1 MVARFLT
8 LKLTLMGNTF
18 RRSVWQTIGMIV
30 AALYALGTVGLL
42 VAVMVFVGVAGDPAW
57 AAVAIT
63 LGGVLTVVGW
73 WLIPIFAF
81 GVDATLD
88 PHRFSTFAIPRRTL
102 LAGLAVAGLV
112 SVPGIAT
119 VLLALGVSFAWV
131 LEPGVFLV
139 SLVGAV
145 LGIATCVLGSRAI
158 TTLLAPVLE
167 SRRYREVVTI
177 VALVLVVMIGPFVGW
192 LANGVEVSV
201 QGGPAEG
208 GEASTGAQ
216 LLPLFEQVASVVGWT
231 PFGAAWSL
239 GGAAYAGDWAGLA
252 GRLTVALATIA
263 LAWVVWDRALAR
275 ALVRPPVGDGGGG
288 KAKGLGAFGRVPFSP
303 TWAVTARTATYWLR
317 DPRYSGSI
325 AIIPL
330 LPVIMY
336 FAGQS
341 TGSFFMLLATGPFV
355 GWILGF
361 SISNDI
367 GYDNTAFAL
376 HVSSGVDGRADRWG
390 RAIPMLAM
398 GPLLSAATVVVSV
411 WIADSW
417 HLTLPLL
424 GLALGLLLV
433 STGVSC
439 AASARLVYPVAK
451 PGESPLK
458 SPQGAAMATFA
469 AQGLGFVITL
479 GLSLPVLAVGI
490 TAIVLG
496 SVLWGVVAVVV
507 GVLYGALILVL
518 AVRFG
523 ARVYDRRLPELL
535 QQVQSFP

>member
-42 VAVMVFVGVAGDPAW
+42 IAAVVGLGFFGDPAW
-57 AAVAIT
+57 AGLAIT
-63 LGGVLTVVGW
+63 LGGALAVLGW
-73 WLIPIFAF
+73 WIIPIFAF

-88 PHRFSTFAIPRRTL
+88 PHRFTTFAIPRRTL

-119 VLLALGVSFAWV
+119 VLLALGVSFAW
-131 LEPGVFLV
+131 LLQPGVLLV

-145 LGIATCVLGSRAI
+145 LGVATCVLGSRAI
-158 TTLLAPVLE
+158 TTVLAPVLE

-177 VALVLVVMIGPFVGW
+177 LALVLVMTIGPLVGW

-201 QGGPAEG
+201 EPGSDS
-208 GEASTGAQ
+208 STGMQ
-216 LLPLFEQVASVVGWT
+216 LLPLFEQAAAVVGWT

-239 GGAAYAGDWAGLA
+239 GSTAYDGDWAGLA
-252 GRLTVALATIA
+252 GRLAVALGTVG
-263 LAWVVWDRALAR
+263 LAWLVWDRALGR
-275 ALVRPPVGDGGGG
+275 ALVRPPVGDGSGG
-288 KAKGLGAFGRVPFSP
+288 KAKGLGMFGRVPFSP

-336 FAGQS
+336 FTSQS
-341 TGSFFMLLATGPFV
+341 TGNFFMLLATGPFV
-355 GWILGF
+355 GWMLGF

-390 RAIPMLAM
+390 RAIPMLTA
-398 GPLLSAATVVVSV
+398 GPLVAAATVVASV
-411 WIADSW
+411 WVADSW

-424 GLALGLLLV
+424 GLAFGALLV
-433 STGVSC
+433 STAVAC
-439 AASARLVYPVAK
+439 AVSARLVYPVAK

-458 SPQGAAMATFA
+458 SPQGAAMATFVS
-469 AQGLGFVITL
+469 QGIGFAVTA
-479 GLSLPVLAVGI
+479 GLSLPVFAVGI
-490 TAIVLG
+490 AALVLG
-496 SVLWGVVAVVV
+496 GVLWGVATVVV

>member
-18 RRSVWQTIGMIV
+18 RKSVWQTIGMIV
-30 AALYALGTVGLL
+30 AALYALGVVGML
-42 VAVMVFVGVAGDPAW
+42 VTLVGALAFAGDPAW
-57 AAVAIT
+57 AGLAIT
-63 LGGVLTVVGW
+63 LGGALTVVGW

-88 PHRFSTFAIPRRTL
+88 PHRFTTYAIPRRTL
-102 LAGLAVAGLV
+102 LTGLAVAGLV

-119 VLLALGVSFAWV
+119 VLVALGTSFAWV
-131 LEPGVFLV
+131 LEPGVLV
-139 SLVGAV
+139 VALVGAA
-145 LGIATCVLGSRAI
+145 LGVATCVLGSRAI

-177 VALVLVVMIGPFVGW
+177 VALVLIVLIGPLIGW

-201 QGGPAEG
+201 EVGSGDG
-208 GEASTGAQ
+208 TSTGMQ
-216 LLPLFEQVASVVGWT
+216 LLPLFEQAAGVVGWT

-239 GGAAYAGDWAGLA
+239 ASTVHDGDWAGLA
-252 GRLTVALATIA
+252 GRLAVALGTIA
-263 LAWVVWDRALAR
+263 LAWLAWDRALAR

-288 KAKGLGAFGRVPFSP
+288 KAKGLGAFGRVPSSP

-325 AIIPL
+325 AIVPL

-336 FAGQS
+336 FSSQS
-341 TGSFFMLLATGPFV
+341 SGNFFLLLATGPFV
-355 GWILGF
+355 AWILGF

-367 GYDNTAFAL
+367 AYDNTAFAL
-376 HVSSGVDGRADRWG
+376 HVAAGIDGRADRWG
-390 RAIPMLAM
+390 RAIPMLVV
-398 GPLLSAATVVVSV
+398 GPVVSAVTVVLSV
-411 WIADSW
+411 WVADSW

-424 GLALGLLLV
+424 GLAFGAMLV

-439 AASARLVYPVAK
+439 AVSARLVYPVAK

-458 SPQGAAMATFA
+458 SPQGAAMATMVS
-469 AQGLGFVITL
+469 QGLGFMITL
-479 GLSLPVLAVGI
+479 GLSVPVFAVG
-490 TAIVLG
+490 AAGLLLG
-496 SVLWGVVAVVV
+496 GVLWGIATVVV

>member
-18 RRSVWQTIGMIV
+18 RKSVWQTIGMIV
-30 AALYALGTVGLL
+30 AAAYALGVVGVLVAAVVGLG
-42 VAVMVFVGVAGDPAW
+42 VFENPTWAGL
-57 AAVAIT
+57 AIT
-63 LGGVLTVVGW
+63 LGGALTVLGW
-73 WLIPIFAF
+73 WIIPIFAF

-88 PHRFSTFAIPRRTL
+88 PHRFTTFAIPRRTL
-102 LAGLAVAGLV
+102 VAGLAVAGLV

-119 VLLALGVSFAWV
+119 VLTALGTAFGWV
-131 LEPGVFLV
+131 LEPGTLLV
-139 SLVGAV
+139 ALVGAV
-145 LGIATCVLGSRAI
+145 LGVATCIIGSRAI

-167 SRRYREVVTI
+167 SRRYREVVTL
-177 VALVLVVMIGPFVGW
+177 VALVLVVMIGPLISW
-192 LANGVEVSV
+192 LVNSANDS
-201 QGGPAEG
+201 P
-208 GEASTGAQ
+208 EADPGSSTGVQ
-216 LLPLFEQVASVVGWT
+216 LLPVFQQAAGVVGWT

-239 GGAAYAGDWAGLA
+239 GSTAHDGEWAVLA
-252 GRLTVALATIA
+252 GRLAVALATIA
-263 LAWVVWDRALAR
+263 LAWLVWDRALGR
-275 ALVRPPVGDGGGG
+275 ALERPPVGGGSGG
-288 KAKGLGAFGRVPFSP
+288 RAKGLGAFGLVPSSP

-325 AIIPL
+325 AIVPL

-336 FAGQS
+336 FSGQS
-341 TGSFFMLLATGPFV
+341 MGNYFLLLASGPFV
-355 GWILGF
+355 AWILGF

-367 GYDNTAFAL
+367 AYDNTAFAL
-376 HVSSGVDGRADRWG
+376 HVAAGVDGRADRWG
-390 RAIPMLAM
+390 RAIPMLTV
-398 GPLLSAATVVVSV
+398 GPLVSIATVIASV
-411 WIADSW
+411 WVADDW

-424 GLALGLLLV
+424 GLALGSLLV

-458 SPQGAAMATFA
+458 SPQGAAVATMVS
-469 AQGLGFVITL
+469 QGLGFVVTL
-479 GLSLPVLAVGI
+479 GLSIPVFAVGI
-490 TAIVLG
+490 AALVLG
-496 SVLWGVVAVVV
+496 GVLWGVATLVV

>member
-30 AALYALGTVGLL
+30 AVLYALGTVGML
-42 VAVMVFVGVAGDPAW
+42 VAAMIFVGVAGDPAW

-131 LEPGVFLV
+131 LEPGVLLV

-145 LGIATCVLGSRAI
+145 LGVATCVLGSRAL

-201 QGGPAEG
+201 GAEATGGG
-208 GEASTGAQ
+208 DVSTGAQ
-216 LLPLFEQVASVVGWT
+216 LLPLFQQVASVVGWT

-239 GGAAYAGDWAGLA
+239 GGAAHAGDWAGLA
-252 GRLTVALATIA
+252 GRLAVALATIA
-263 LAWVVWDRALAR
+263 LAWLVWDRALAR
-275 ALVRPPVGDGGGG
+275 SLERPPVGDGNGG
-288 KAKGLGAFGRVPFSP
+288 KAKGLGPFGRVPFSP
-303 TWAVTARTATYWLR
+303 TWAVAARTATYWLR

-336 FAGQS
+336 FTSQS

-355 GWILGF
+355 AWILGF

-390 RAIPMLAM
+390 RAIPMLVM
-398 GPLLSAATVVVSV
+398 GPLVSAATVVASV
-411 WIADSW
+411 WAADSW

-424 GLALGLLLV
+424 GLAFGLLLV

-458 SPQGAAMATFA
+458 SPQGAAMATFVS
-469 AQGLGFVITL
+469 QGIGFVITL
-479 GLSLPVLAVGI
+479 GLSVPVLAVGI

-496 SVLWGVVAVVV
+496 SVLWGVVTVVV

-523 ARVYDRRLPELL
+523 ARVYDKRLPELL

>member
-30 AALYALGTVGLL
+30 AVVYALGTVGLL
-42 VAVMVFVGVAGDPAW
+42 VAGAVGFGLLGDPAG
-57 AAVAIT
+57 AGLAIT
-63 LGGVLTVVGW
+63 LGGALTVLCW
-73 WLIPIFAF
+73 WIIPIFAF

-88 PHRFSTFAIPRRTL
+88 PQRFTTFAIPRRTL

-112 SVPGIAT
+112 SVPGLAT
-119 VLLALGVSFAWV
+119 VLLALGVSFAW
-131 LEPGVFLV
+131 LREPGVLLI

-158 TTLLAPVLE
+158 TTVLAPVLE

-177 VALVLVVMIGPFVGW
+177 VALMLVVMIGPVIGS

-201 QGGPAEG
+201 QAD
-208 GEASTGAQ
+208 ADTGA
-216 LLPLFEQVASVVGWT
+216 LPLLEQAASVIGWT
-231 PFGAAWSL
+231 PLGAAWSL
-239 GGAAYAGDWAGLA
+239 GSVAYDGDWAGLA
-252 GRLTVALATIA
+252 GRLAVALATVG
-263 LAWVVWDRALAR
+263 LAWLVWDRALGR
-275 ALVRPPVGDGGGG
+275 SLVRPPTGDGSGS

-330 LPVIMY
+330 LPVVMY
-336 FAGQS
+336 FTGQT

-355 GWILGF
+355 AWILGF

-390 RAIPMLAM
+390 RAIPMLVM
-398 GPLLSAATVVVSV
+398 GPLVSAATVLVSV
-411 WIADSW
+411 WVADSW

-424 GLALGLLLV
+424 GLAFGALLV

-439 AASARLVYPVAK
+439 AVSARLVYPVAK

-458 SPQGAAMATFA
+458 SPQGAAMATIVS
-469 AQGLGFVITL
+469 QGIGFVITL
-479 GLSLPVLAVGI
+479 GLSLPVFAVGI
-490 TAIVLG
+490 AAIILG
-496 SVLWGVVAVVV
+496 GPLWGAATIVV
-507 GVLYGALILVL
+507 GILYGALILIL

>member
-18 RRSVWQTIGMIV
+18 RKSVWQTIGMIV
-30 AALYALGTVGLL
+30 AVVYALGTVGLL
-42 VAVMVFVGVAGDPAW
+42 VAAVVSLGFIGDPAW
-57 AAVAIT
+57 AGLAIT
-63 LGGVLTVVGW
+63 LGGALTVLGW
-73 WLIPIFAF
+73 WVIPIFAF

-88 PHRFSTFAIPRRTL
+88 PQRFTTYAIPRRTL

-119 VLLALGVSFAWV
+119 VLLALGVSFAW
-131 LEPGVFLV
+131 LLQPGVLLV

-158 TTLLAPVLE
+158 TTVLAPVLE
-167 SRRYREVVTI
+167 SRRYREVVAI
-177 VALVLVVMIGPFVGW
+177 AALVLIVMIGPLIGS

-201 QGGPAEG
+201 GSDAGSG
-208 GEASTGAQ
+208 V
-216 LLPLFEQVASVVGWT
+216 LPLFEQAAGVIGWT

-239 GGAAYAGDWAGLA
+239 GAVAYDGDWAGLA
-252 GRLTVALATIA
+252 GRLAVALATIG
-263 LAWVVWDRALAR
+263 LAWLVWDRALAR
-275 ALVRPPVGDGGGG
+275 SLVRPPSGGGSG
-288 KAKGLGAFGRVPFSP
+288 AEAKGLGAFGRVPFSP

-336 FAGQS
+336 FTGLN

-355 GWILGF
+355 AWILGF

-376 HVSSGVDGRADRWG
+376 HVSSGVDGRSDRWG
-390 RAIPMLAM
+390 RAIPMLVA
-398 GPLLSAATVVVSV
+398 GPLVTAATVLASV
-411 WIADSW
+411 WVADSW

-424 GLALGLLLV
+424 GLGLGALLV

-439 AASARLVYPVAK
+439 AVSARLVYPVAK

-458 SPQGAAMATFA
+458 SPQGAAMATVVS
-469 AQGLGFVITL
+469 QGIGFIITL
-479 GLSLPVLAVGI
+479 GLSLPVFAVGI
-490 TAIVLG
+490 AAIILG
-496 SVLWGVVAVVV
+496 GPLWGAATVVV

>member
-8 LKLTLMGNTF
+8 LKLTLMANTF
-18 RRSVWQTIGMIV
+18 RRSVWQTIGMII
-30 AALYALGTVGLL
+30 AALYVLGVVGALVS
-42 VAVMVFVGVAGDPAW
+42 AMVFVGVAGDPAW
-57 AAVAIT
+57 AAIAIT
-63 LGGVLTVVGW
+63 LGGALAVLGW
-73 WLIPIFAF
+73 WIVPIFAF

-88 PHRFSTFAIPRRTL
+88 PHRFTTFAIPRRTL

-112 SVPGIAT
+112 SLPGIAT
-119 VLLALGVSFAWV
+119 VLLAVGVSFAWV
-131 LEPGVFLV
+131 LQPGVLLAA
-139 SLVGAV
+139 LVGAA
-145 LGIATCVLGSRAI
+145 LGVATCVLGSRAI
-158 TTLLAPVLE
+158 TTQLTPVLE
-167 SRRYREVVTI
+167 SRRYREVVMI
-177 VALVLVVMIGPFVGW
+177 VALVLVVMIGPLIGS
-192 LANGVEVSV
+192 LMNGVEVAV
-201 QGGPAEG
+201 GPGSANG
-208 GEASTGAQ
+208 AASPGAQ
-216 LLPLFEQVASVVGWT
+216 LLPLFEQAASVVGWT
-231 PFGAAWSL
+231 PFGAAWAL
-239 GGAAYAGDWAGLA
+239 GGAVHDGDWVGLV
-252 GRLTVALATIA
+252 GRLAVALATIV
-263 LAWVVWDRALAR
+263 LSWVIWDRALAR
-275 ALVRPPVGDGGGG
+275 ALVRPPVGGGNGG
-288 KAKGLGAFGRVPFSP
+288 RAKGLGMFGRVPSSP

-325 AIIPL
+325 AVIPL

-341 TGSFFMLLATGPFV
+341 TDSFFLLLATGPFV

-390 RAIPMLAM
+390 RAIPMLAV
-398 GPLLSAATVVVSV
+398 GPLVSAATVIVSV
-411 WIADSW
+411 WVADSW

-424 GLALGLLLV
+424 GLTFGALLV

-458 SPQGAAMATFA
+458 SPQGAAMATLVSQGIGFA
-469 AQGLGFVITL
+469 ITL
-479 GLSLPVLAVGI
+479 GLSVPIFAVGI
-490 TAIVLG
+490 TALVVG
-496 SVLWGVVAVVV
+496 GTVWGAATVVV
-507 GVLYGALILVL
+507 GMLYGALILVL

>member
-18 RRSVWQTIGMIV
+18 RRSVWQTIGMVV
-30 AALYALGTVGLL
+30 AVLYALGTVGML
-42 VAVMVFVGVAGDPAW
+42 VVAMIFVGVAGDPDW

-131 LEPGVFLV
+131 LEPGVLLV

-145 LGIATCVLGSRAI
+145 LGVATCVLGSRAL

-201 QGGPAEG
+201 GADG
-208 GEASTGAQ
+208 GETSTSAR
-216 LLPLFEQVASVVGWT
+216 LLPLFEQVAGVVGWT

-239 GGAAYAGDWAGLA
+239 GGAAHAGDWSGLA
-252 GRLTVALATIA
+252 GRLAVALATIA
-263 LAWVVWDRALAR
+263 LAWLVWDRALAR
-275 ALVRPPVGDGGGG
+275 SLERPPVGDGGGG
-288 KAKGLGAFGRVPFSP
+288 RAKGLGPFGRVPFSP
-303 TWAVTARTATYWLR
+303 TWAVAARTATYWLR

-336 FAGQS
+336 FTSQS

-355 GWILGF
+355 AWILGF

-390 RAIPMLAM
+390 RAIPMLVM
-398 GPLLSAATVVVSV
+398 GPLVSAATVVASV
-411 WIADSW
+411 WVADSW

-424 GLALGLLLV
+424 GLAFGLLLV

-458 SPQGAAMATFA
+458 SPQGAAMATFVS
-469 AQGLGFVITL
+469 QGIGFVITL

-496 SVLWGVVAVVV
+496 SVVWGVVTVVV
-507 GVLYGALILVL
+507 GALYGALILVL

>member
-18 RRSVWQTIGMIV
+18 RKSVWQTIGMIV
-30 AALYALGTVGLL
+30 AALYALGVVGAL
-42 VAVMVFVGVAGDPAW
+42 VILVGALAYVGDPAW
-57 AAVAIT
+57 AGLAIT
-63 LGGVLTVVGW
+63 LGGALTVVGW
-73 WLIPIFAF
+73 WIIPIFAF

-88 PHRFSTFAIPRRTL
+88 PHRFTTYAIPRRTL

-119 VLLALGVSFAWV
+119 VLVALGTSFAWV
-131 LEPGVFLV
+131 LEPGVLV
-139 SLVGAV
+139 VALAGAV
-145 LGIATCVLGSRAI
+145 LGVATCVIGSRAI

-177 VALVLVVMIGPFVGW
+177 VAVMLVVMTGPLIGW
-192 LANGVEVSV
+192 LANDVEVSV
-201 QGGPAEG
+201 EAGPG
-208 GEASTGAQ
+208 SGSSMGML
-216 LLPLFEQVASVVGWT
+216 LLPLSEQAAALVGWT

-239 GGAAYAGDWAGLA
+239 AGIAHDGDWAGLA
-252 GRLTVALATIA
+252 GHLAVALGTIG
-263 LAWVVWDRALAR
+263 LAWLVWDRALAR
-275 ALVRPPVGDGGGG
+275 ALVRPPVGDGSGG

-303 TWAVTARTATYWLR
+303 TWAVAARTATYWVR

-325 AIIPL
+325 AIVPL

-336 FAGQS
+336 VSAQS
-341 TGSFFMLLATGPFV
+341 TGNFFMLLATGPFV
-355 GWILGF
+355 AWILGF
-361 SISNDI
+361 SISNDV

-376 HVSSGVDGRADRWG
+376 HVAAGVDGRADRWG
-390 RAIPMLAM
+390 RAVPMLLV
-398 GPLLSAATVVVSV
+398 GPVVCVATVLVSV

-424 GLALGLLLV
+424 GLSLGLLLV
-433 STGVSC
+433 GTAVSC
-439 AASARLVYPVAK
+439 AVSARLVYPVAK

-458 SPQGAAMATFA
+458 SPQGAATATIVS
-469 AQGLGFVITL
+469 QGLGFLVTV
-479 GLSLPVLAVGI
+479 GLSLPVLAVGV
-490 TAIVLG
+490 AALMLG
-496 SVLWGVVAVVV
+496 GVLWGTATLVVC
-507 GVLYGALILVL
+507 VLYGFLILVM

-523 ARVYDRRLPELL
+523 ARVYNRRLPELL

>member
-18 RRSVWQTIGMIV
+18 RRSLWQTIGMIV
-30 AALYALGTVGLL
+30 AALYALGVVVTLVIVVGAL
-42 VAVMVFVGVAGDPAW
+42 AFAEDPAW
-57 AAVAIT
+57 AGLAIT
-63 LGGVLTVVGW
+63 LGGALTVLGW

-88 PHRFSTFAIPRRTL
+88 PHRFTTFAIPRRTL
-102 LAGLAVAGLV
+102 VAGLAVAGLV

-119 VLLALGVSFAWV
+119 VLIALGTAFAWV
-131 LEPGVFLV
+131 LEPGVLLV
-139 SLVGAV
+139 ALVGAV
-145 LGIATCVLGSRAI
+145 LGVATCVIGSRAI
-158 TTLLAPVLE
+158 TTVLAPVLE

-177 VALVLVVMIGPFVGW
+177 VAVVLVVMIGPLIGW
-192 LANGVEVSV
+192 LTNGVEVSV
-201 QGGPAEG
+201 GGDPEG
-208 GEASTGAQ
+208 GGGTQ
-216 LLPLFEQVASVVGWT
+216 VLPLFEQAAAVVGWT

-239 GGAAYAGDWAGLA
+239 ASTAHDGDWADLV
-252 GRLTVALATIA
+252 GRLAVALGTIA
-263 LAWVVWDRALAR
+263 LAWLVWDRALAR
-275 ALVRPPVGDGGGG
+275 ALVSPPVGDGGGG
-288 KAKGLGAFGRVPFSP
+288 KAKGLGAFGRVPFTP

-325 AIIPL
+325 AIVPL
-330 LPVIMY
+330 LPVVIY
-336 FAGQS
+336 FSSQS
-341 TGSFFMLLATGPFV
+341 TGNFFMLLATGPFV
-355 GWILGF
+355 AWILGF

-390 RAIPMLAM
+390 RAIPMLVM
-398 GPLLSAATVVVSV
+398 GPLVSAATVVASV
-411 WIADSW
+411 WVADSW

-424 GLALGLLLV
+424 GLAFGSLLV

-439 AASARLVYPVAK
+439 AVSARLVYPVAK

-458 SPQGAAMATFA
+458 SPQGAAMATIV
-469 AQGLGFVITL
+469 AQGLGFLVTL
-479 GLSLPVLAVGI
+479 GLSVPLFGVGI
-490 TAIVLG
+490 AALLLG
-496 SVLWGVVAVVV
+496 GVAWGIATLVV
-507 GVLYGALILVL
+507 GILYGALVLVL

-523 ARVYDRRLPELL
+523 ARVYNRRLPELL

>member
-18 RRSVWQTIGMIV
+18 RKSVWQTIGMIV
-30 AALYALGTVGLL
+30 ASLYALGVVGMLL
-42 VAVMVFVGVAGDPAW
+42 AGVLGLGFLGDPAW
-57 AAVAIT
+57 AGLAIT
-63 LGGVLTVVGW
+63 LGGALAVLGW
-73 WLIPIFAF
+73 WVIPIFAF

-88 PHRFSTFAIPRRTL
+88 PQRFTTFAIPRRTL
-102 LAGLAVAGLV
+102 LTGLAVAGLV

-119 VLLALGVSFAWV
+119 VLLALGASFAW
-131 LEPGVFLV
+131 LMEPGVLLV
-139 SLVGAV
+139 ALVGAV

-158 TTLLAPVLE
+158 TTVLAPVLE
-167 SRRYREVVTI
+167 SRRYREVVAI
-177 VALVLVVMIGPFVGW
+177 VALVLVVMIGPLISW
-192 LANGVEVSV
+192 LSNGVEVTVGS
-201 QGGPAEG
+201 GSETGTD
-208 GEASTGAQ
+208 AS
-216 LLPLFEQVASVVGWT
+216 LLPLFEQVAGVIGWT

-239 GGAAYAGDWAGLA
+239 GSMAHDGDWLGLVGRLAVALGTVGLA
-252 GRLTVALATIA
+252 WLI
-263 LAWVVWDRALAR
+263 WDRALAR
-275 ALVRPPVGDGGGG
+275 ALVSPPVGGGGG
-288 KAKGLGAFGRVPFSP
+288 SKAKGLGAFGRVPASP
-303 TWAVTARTATYWLR
+303 TWAVAARTATYWLR

-325 AIIPL
+325 AIVPL

-336 FAGQS
+336 FTGQS

-376 HVSSGVDGRADRWG
+376 HVSSGVDGRTDRWG
-390 RAIPMLAM
+390 RAIPMLVA
-398 GPLLSAATVVVSV
+398 GPLVTAATVLASV
-411 WIADSW
+411 WVADSW

-424 GLALGLLLV
+424 GLGLGALLV

-439 AASARLVYPVAK
+439 AVSARLVYPVAK

-458 SPQGAAMATFA
+458 SPQGAAMATIVS
-469 AQGLGFVITL
+469 QGIGFVVTVAL
-479 GLSLPVLAVGI
+479 AVPVFAVGI
-490 TAIVLG
+490 TAIVVGGL
-496 SVLWGVVAVVV
+496 LWGIATLAV
-507 GVLYGALILVL
+507 GLLYGALILVL

-523 ARVYDRRLPELL
+523 ARVYDKRLPELL